1 MDILRNAKNN
11 VEQLYTRTP
20 HSSGALATYGF
31 FGKVQ
36 SNPENFKRF
45 IEKINLRKEKLQN
58 PYKIVS
64 NFQNFPIQ
72 NICNFRTFLLAYL

>member
-36 SNPENFKRF
+36 SNPENF
-45 IEKINLRKEKLQN
+45 
-58 PYKIVS
+58 
-64 NFQNFPIQ
+64 
-72 NICNFRTFLLAYL
+72 